1 MFTQDLEAID
11 KLRSTA
17 AHAQDPHASNIP
29 KLQTYAAQLVWIG
42 GKFPIDVCTPR
53 LEERKII
60 IPRNIFLTI
69 YFQIGVDF
77 PWYPALGYNTS
88 RPGP

>member
-11 KLRSTA
+11 KLRSNA

-42 GKFPIDVCTPR
+42 GKFPVDVR
-53 LEERKII
+53 LK
-60 IPRNIFLTI
+60 
-69 YFQIGVDF
+69 
-77 PWYPALGYNTS
+77 
-88 RPGP
+88 